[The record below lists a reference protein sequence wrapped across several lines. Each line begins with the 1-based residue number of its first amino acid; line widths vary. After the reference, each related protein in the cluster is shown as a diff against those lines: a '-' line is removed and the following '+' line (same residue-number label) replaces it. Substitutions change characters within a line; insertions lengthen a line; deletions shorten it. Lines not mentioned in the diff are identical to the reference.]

1 MTHAQIAR
9 NIMASSP
16 NAFAYGARDA
26 VLHNDYMKLE
36 AMLPGVKFTSRKT
49 GQDQW
54 ELVGACHDG
63 SIVTWDI
70 GE

>member
-9 NIMASSP
+9 RIMASSP

-26 VLHNDYMKLE
+26 VLYNDFVKLE

-63 SIVTWDI
+63 SIVTWDV

>member
-9 NIMASSP
+9 TIMASSP

-26 VLHNDYMKLE
+26 VLYNDFVKLE

-63 SIVTWDI
+63 SIVTWDV